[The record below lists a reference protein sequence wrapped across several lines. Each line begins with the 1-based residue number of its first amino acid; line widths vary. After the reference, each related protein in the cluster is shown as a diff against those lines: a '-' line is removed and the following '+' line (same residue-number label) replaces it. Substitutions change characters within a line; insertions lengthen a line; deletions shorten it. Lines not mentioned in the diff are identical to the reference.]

1 MITILLENFNYNLFN
16 QDIYDLY
23 INSLCLSAIPC
34 PKCNQL
40 HCLIRHAYYTRY
52 LKSRSNKVELRIQ
65 RVLCTNCNSTHAL
78 LPSFIVPYSQI
89 NIHAIVSIIKS
100 DNRDSFLDEQPLIEE
115 SNLRYIMKQY
125 NRLFRP
131 FLSNIA
137 SLNITSIIK
146 QCFFSVS
153 KMFMQIKN
161 TTNSLFIV
169 PT

>member
-1 MITILLENFNYNLFN
+1 MITILLENFNYNLIN
-16 QDIYDLY
+16 QDTYDFY
-23 INSLCLSAIPC
+23 INSLCLSSIPC

-40 HCLIRHAYYTRY
+40 HRLIQHASYTRS
-52 LKSRSNKVELRIQ
+52 LKSGSNKVTLKIQ

-89 NIHAIVSIIKS
+89 TTSSMISIITS
-100 DNRDSFLDEQPLIEE
+100 DHRSSYLDEHPLLDE
-115 SNLRYIMKQY
+115 SNLRYILKQY
-125 NRLFRP
+125 NRLFKP

-146 QCFFSVS
+146 RCFFSVS

-161 TTNSLFIV
+161 TINSLFIV

>member
-1 MITILLENFNYNLFN
+1 MITILLENFNYNLIN
-16 QDIYDLY
+16 QETYDLY
-23 INSLCLSAIPC
+23 INSLCLSSIPC
-34 PKCNQL
+34 PKCNQI
-40 HCLIRHAYYTRY
+40 HCLIYHASYNRY
-52 LKSRSNKVELRIQ
+52 LKTRSNKIKLKIQ

-89 NIHAIVSIIKS
+89 TTSAMISIITS
-100 DNRDSFLDEQPLIEE
+100 DHRSSYLDEHPLLDE
-115 SNLRYIMKQY
+115 SNLRYILKQY
-125 NRLFRP
+125 NRLFKP

-146 QCFFSVS
+146 RCFFSVS

-161 TTNSLFIV
+161 TINSLFIV